1 MYKIYS
7 RRRFLLK
14 PHFRKIFPNLP
25 YKKIHKSKTLKILT
39 IIMTIIL
46 ICKLIL
52 NYVEPVFESMCEEKA
67 KSMATIITNQQSTIV
82 MNEYQYEQLYSIEKD
97 DNGNI
102 VIIKAN
108 IVPLNNMMSDL
119 AEKVQNEFNKLEK
132 TTIEIPVGS
141 LTGSYMFSGIGPNI
155 PIQVA
160 IMGNIDTEVKSE
172 FIEQGINQTL
182 HRLYVILTC
191 KMKILTPIKNFERE
205 ITNQVIIAEHVILGD
220 IPDSY
225 YNLEGMNNTQD
236 TLNVID

>member
-14 PHFRKIFPNLP
+14 PHFIKNFPNLP

-39 IIMTIIL
+39 IIMTVIL

-225 YNLEGMNNTQD
+225 YNLEGMNNAQD